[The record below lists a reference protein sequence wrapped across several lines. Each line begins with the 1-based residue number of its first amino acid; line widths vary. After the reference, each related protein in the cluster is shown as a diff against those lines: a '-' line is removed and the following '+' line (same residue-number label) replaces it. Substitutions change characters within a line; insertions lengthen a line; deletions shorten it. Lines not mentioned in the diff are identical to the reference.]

1 MAKIIVSITHAAD
14 NPDKATLGFVVA
26 NAGLASAQET
36 IVFLSSEGAFLS
48 NEGYADGIHEE
59 GFKPL
64 KDLLDTFTGNG
75 GSVWVCAPCFAKR
88 ALSEDKLIPNATLVG
103 GAKVV
108 EELSQGASC
117 ISY

>member
-1 MAKIIVSITHAAD
+1 MAKIIVSITHSRD

-26 NAGLASAQET
+26 NAGVASGQET
-36 IVFLSSEGAFLS
+36 IVFLSSEGAYLS

-64 KDLLDTFTGNG
+64 KELLDTFTGNG
-75 GSVWVCAPCFAKR
+75 GTVWVCAPCFARRK
-88 ALSEDKLIPNATLVG
+88 LSEDKLIRNATLVG

-108 EELSQGASC
+108 EALSQGASC

>member
-1 MAKIIVSITHAAD
+1 MAKIIVSITHSAD

-26 NAGLASAQET
+26 NAGMASGQET
-36 IVFLSSEGAFLS
+36 VVFLSSEGAYLAS
-48 NEGYADGIHEE
+48 EGYADGIHEE

-64 KDLLDTFTGNG
+64 KELLDSFTGNG
-75 GSVWVCAPCFAKR
+75 GTVWVCAPCFAKR
-88 ALSEDKLIPNATLVG
+88 QLSQDQLIRNALLVG

-108 EELSQGASC
+108 EALSQGASC

>member
-1 MAKIIVSITHAAD
+1 MAKIIVSVTHSAD

-26 NAGLASAQET
+26 NAGVASGQET
-36 IVFLSSEGAFLS
+36 IVFLSSEGAYLS
-48 NEGYADGIHEE
+48 NEGYADEIHEE

-64 KDLLDTFTGNG
+64 KELLDTFTGNG
-75 GSVWVCAPCFAKR
+75 GTVWVCAPCFTKR
-88 ALSEDKLIPNATLVG
+88 KLSEDKLIATATLVG

-108 EELSQGASC
+108 EELSLGASC

>member
-14 NPDKATLGFVVA
+14 DPDKATLGFVVA
-26 NAGLASAQET
+26 NAGLASGQET
-36 IVFLSSEGAFLS
+36 IVFLSSEGAYLS
-48 NEGYADGIHEE
+48 NDGQADDIHED

-64 KDLLDTFTGNG
+64 KELLETFTRNG
-75 GSVWVCAPCFAKR
+75 GAVWVCAPCFAKR
-88 ALSEDKLIPNATLVG
+88 QLSEDKLIANATLVG

-108 EELSQGASC
+108 EALAQGASC

>member
-1 MAKIIVSITHAAD
+1 MAKIIVSVTHAGE

-26 NAGLASAQET
+26 NAGVASAQET
-36 IVFLSSEGAFLS
+36 VVFLSSEGAYLS
-48 NEGYADGIHEE
+48 NEGYADDIHEE

-64 KDLLDTFTGNG
+64 KELLDTFTGNG
-75 GSVWVCAPCFAKR
+75 GTVWVCAPCFAKR
-88 ALSEDKLIPNATLVG
+88 KLSEEKLIANATLVG

-108 EELSQGASC
+108 EALSQGASC